1 MHTRST
7 GTTLLEKRTERR
19 APQHLQRRKKES
31 LSNSKG
37 KSGERAGKAA
47 KHTRLRAQ
55 AEAIPHLKT
64 KARVSTKASYLE
76 QTTLQTRPP
85 PTHQLPKKANDREN
99 RREQGHKAKASA
111 KEYDKIDTSKAT
123 SAKRSNL

>member
-1 MHTRST
+1 MHTRGT

-47 KHTRLRAQ
+47 ERTRLRAQ
-55 AEAIPHLKT
+55 AEARPHLKT
-64 KARVSTKASYLE
+64 KARVSTKASHLE

-99 RREQGHKAKASA
+99 GREQGHKAKAST
-111 KEYDKIDTSKAT
+111 KEYDKIDTSKAK
-123 SAKRSNL
+123 AKRSNL